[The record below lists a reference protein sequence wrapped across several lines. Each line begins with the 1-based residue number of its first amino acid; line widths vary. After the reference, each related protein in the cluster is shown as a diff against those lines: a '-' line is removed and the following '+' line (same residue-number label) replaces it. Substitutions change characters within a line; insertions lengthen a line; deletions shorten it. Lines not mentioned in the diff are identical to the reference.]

1 MSARQRSRPL
11 TDEQRAEKAR
21 LDAARRAQPSD
32 DERLAALHKAW
43 MAAADDERAHHLI
56 GALRMC
62 GPFRPLPEWLFKAL
76 DDQLIALDRYPQ
88 EPGKAEAHWRA
99 WATAE
104 SKQPVKEAVEALKG
118 TKWEAGAKA
127 VRKSVTRVNKRL
139 GLPSKGRRK
148 VGTNVGA

>member
-99 WATAE
+99 
-104 SKQPVKEAVEALKG
+104 G
-118 TKWEAGAKA
+118 
-127 VRKSVTRVNKRL
+127 R
-139 GLPSKGRRK
+139 RRK
-148 VGTNVGA
+148 VSSPLRKPWRR